1 MRISLRRDLPG
12 YATDAI
18 AASGVDGTGIVRPFV
33 LLTGPNGCGK
43 SALLRAIRASMGL
56 RGERMG
62 SSQADFGEK
71 YLDMAQVDGDLG
83 RGATTA
89 TGIGRSGH
97 GAAGHVPA
105 VVDVT
110 ALGWTGQDSYLFDS
124 RAASA
129 MASKADLGDDM
140 EYHVSLIMN
149 GGKNVSH
156 GQFVQKTWQEAL
168 HWAAG
173 LADVRGGWPD
183 VRVGSPRRGF
193 LDAALG
199 GVAPS
204 TERWLFLDEPETAID
219 AEALLLGMSVLLEL
233 AEEGRLRV
241 FCASHSLL
249 FAAGLARNPK
259 IQTIDM
265 GGKQPWLRTQ
275 EIALTIAGDREKV
288 GSVGRDILSRMR
300 ARHSRRT

>member
-1 MRISLRRDLPG
+1 MRISLRRDLAG
-12 YATDAI
+12 YATDAL
-18 AASGVDGTGIVRPFV
+18 AASGVDGTEITRPFV
-33 LLTGPNGCGK
+33 LLTGPNGSGK
-43 SALLRAIRASMGL
+43 SALLRAIRASTGL
-56 RGERMG
+56 RGERTG
-62 SSQADFGEK
+62 TPRADFAEE
-71 YLDMAQVDGDLG
+71 YVDMAQVEGDLG
-83 RGATTA
+83 RGATTSM
-89 TGIGRSGH
+89 GMGRSGL
-97 GAAGHVPA
+97 GLARHVPA
-105 VVDVT
+105 VIDVVG
-110 ALGWTGQDSYLFDS
+110 LGWTGQESYLFDS

-129 MASKADLGDDM
+129 IASKADMDDDM

-173 LADVRGGWPD
+173 LRDVRGGWSD
-183 VRVGSPRRGF
+183 VGEKSSRRGF

-199 GVAPS
+199 GVSPS

-233 AEEGRLRV
+233 AQEGRLRV

-265 GGKQPWLRTQ
+265 GGREPWMRTQ

-288 GSVGRDILSRMR
+288 GSVGRDILSRMK
-300 ARHSRRT
+300 ARHARPT